1 MIITKK
7 IPYREIEGVFKF
19 VVEARTGSVSNVIP
33 PDASWY
39 TGSLV
44 LETSTGKI
52 YGLTSGGTW
61 VEQNAE
67 EPEE

>member
-7 IPYREIEGVFKF
+7 IPYREIDGTFMF
-19 VVEARTGSVSNVIP
+19 VVEARTDSISDVTP

-39 TGSLV
+39 AGSLV
-44 LETSTGKI
+44 LELSTGKI

-61 VEQNAE
+61 VEQNTE
-67 EPEE
+67 